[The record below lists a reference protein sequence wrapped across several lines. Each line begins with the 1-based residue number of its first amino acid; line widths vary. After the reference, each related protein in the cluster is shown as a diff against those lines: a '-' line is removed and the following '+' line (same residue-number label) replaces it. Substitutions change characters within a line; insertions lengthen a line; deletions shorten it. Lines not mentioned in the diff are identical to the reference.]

1 MVKGQT
7 NQKWRLGEKKGQVE
21 NRVKSLVSTRPGEK
35 VEGGCPNMKSVE
47 TSEGC
52 GRQGRRR
59 ERVKAQQDNS
69 QVPLSKDQVARVL

>member
-1 MVKGQT
+1 MRG
-7 NQKWRLGEKKGQVE
+7 L
-21 NRVKSLVSTRPGEK
+21 
-35 VEGGCPNMKSVE
+35 NMKSVE

-69 QVPLSKDQVARVL
+69 QVPPFLKDPGTNKYQDTSLDQKLLKPSLTTLRYFF